1 MGRRPRVERTREQKW
16 EIVLEGIRRRNI
28 QETCRQR
35 EISPTAYYRWK
46 DEARQR
52 AIASPDTV
60 KDRRIRQIERALERK
75 AVEAEILRK
84 VAVGSCGE
92 LHSQARKLVKQGYEA
107 KVVASALSISRSS
120 LYYRNRP
127 RCKVRKAEDPD
138 YRETLLSTIHCPP
151 SQYGINRT
159 TWTTKLLGKVMAARG
174 YGAGHNILSKIIK
187 NAGYRF
193 RKAREVLTSNDPH
206 YKDKLRKITSVL
218 SRLGPEERFFSID
231 EFGPFSVKKTGG
243 RRLVAASEYPTVP
256 QWQRSKGVL
265 IVTAALELST
275 NQITHFYSEKKNS
288 HEMIKLLDILIAKYS
303 GCKRIYFSWDAAS
316 WHASK
321 LFLARVEVVNECH
334 YRKRHLTPAVKLAPL
349 PSRAQFLNVIESV
362 FSGLAT
368 AVIHNSDYQSADEAK
383 AAIDRYFME
392 RNEHFRQYPRRAG
405 NKIWGKELVASE
417 FREGQNCKHR
427 GWR

>member
-1 MGRRPRVERTREQKW
+1 MGRRARVERNREQKW
-16 EIVLEGIRRRNI
+16 EIVLEGIRRRNVA
-28 QETCRQR
+28 ETCR
-35 EISPTAYYRWK
+35 ECDISPTVYYRWR

-52 AIASPDTV
+52 ATAAPDTV
-60 KDRRIRQIERALERK
+60 KDRRIRQMERALKRK
-75 AVEAEILRK
+75 AVEVEILKK
-84 VAVGSCGE
+84 VAGGSCSE
-92 LHSQARKLVKQGYEA
+92 LHSEARKLMKQGYEPN
-107 KVVASALSISRSS
+107 VVASALSISRSS

-127 RCKVRKAEDPD
+127 RCRARKADDPD
-138 YRETLLSTIHCPP
+138 YIETLLSTLHCPP
-151 SQYGINRT
+151 AQYGINRT
-159 TWTTKLLGKVMAARG
+159 TWTTKLLAKVVTARG
-174 YGAGHNILSKIIK
+174 YRAGHNTVSKIIK
-187 NAGYRF
+187 NSGYRF

-206 YKDKLRKITSVL
+206 YRHKLRKITRVL

-231 EFGPFSVKKTGG
+231 EFGPFAVKKTGG

-256 QWQRSKGVL
+256 QWQRSKGAL

-288 HEMIKLLDILIAKYS
+288 QEMIKLLDILIAKYS
-303 GCKRIYFSWDAAS
+303 GCKRIYLSWDAAS

-321 LFLARVEVVNECH
+321 LFLARVEVVNEYH
-334 YRKRHLTPAVKLAPL
+334 RRRPHLTPAVKLTPL
-349 PSRAQFLNVIESV
+349 PARAQFLNVIESV

-368 AVIHNSDYQSADEAK
+368 AIIHNSDYQSVYEAK
-383 AAIDRYFME
+383 AAIDRYFNE

>member
-1 MGRRPRVERTREQKW
+1 M
-16 EIVLEGIRRRNI
+16 
-28 QETCRQR
+28 
-35 EISPTAYYRWK
+35 
-46 DEARQR
+46 
-52 AIASPDTV
+52 
-60 KDRRIRQIERALERK
+60 ERALERK

-84 VAVGSCGE
+84 VAGGSCGE
-92 LHSQARKLVKQGYEA
+92 LHSQARKLVRQGYEP

-138 YRETLLSTIHCPP
+138 YRETLLSTLHCPP
-151 SQYGINRT
+151 AQYGINRT

-174 YGAGHNILSKIIK
+174 YRAGHNTVSKIIK
-187 NAGYRF
+187 SAGYRF

-288 HEMIKLLDILIAKYS
+288 HEMIKLLDVLTTKYS

-321 LFLARVEVVNECH
+321 LFLARVEVVNEYH
-334 YRKRHLTPAVKLAPL
+334 HRKRHLTPAVKLAPL
-349 PSRAQFLNVIESV
+349 PARAQFLNVIESV

-368 AVIHNSDYQSADEAK
+368 AIIHNSDYQSVDDAK
-383 AAIDRYFME
+383 VAIDRYFME
-392 RNEHFRQYPRRAG
+392 RNEHFRQHPRRAG
-405 NKIWGKELVASE
+405 NKIWGEELVASE
-417 FREGQNCKHR
+417 FREGQNCKHP